1 MIKDILLVGLGA
13 FFGGSCR
20 HLINIK
26 IGLLNL
32 LYPWATFG
40 INLTGSLL
48 IGILMGLSFK
58 DQNLWKLLLTTG
70 FCGGFTTFSS
80 FSFESL
86 SLLKSGNVAMVLS
99 YIFLSISG
107 GLLFVAIGYYLTNKF
122 IQ

>member
-1 MIKDILLVGLGA
+1 MIKEMLLVGLGA
-13 FFGGSCR
+13 FFGSSFR
-20 HLINIK
+20 YLINIK

-32 LYPWATFG
+32 LFPWATFG

-48 IGILMGLSFK
+48 IGILMAISFK

-86 SLLKSGNVAMVLS
+86 SLLKSGNIVMVLN
-99 YIFLSISG
+99 YIFLSVIG
-107 GLLFVAIGYYLTNKF
+107 GLLFATIGYYLTNKF
-122 IQ
+122 VQ

>member
-1 MIKDILLVGLGA
+1 MIKEVLLVGLGA
-13 FFGGSCR
+13 FFGSGFR

-32 LYPWATFG
+32 LFPWATFG

-48 IGILMGLSFK
+48 IGILMALSFK

-86 SLLKSGNVAMVLS
+86 SLLKSGNIVMVLS
-99 YIFLSISG
+99 YIFLSILG
-107 GLLFVAIGYYLTNKF
+107 GLLFATIGYYLTDKF
-122 IQ
+122 V

>member
-1 MIKDILLVGLGA
+1 MIKEILLVGLGA
-13 FFGGSCR
+13 FLGSGFR

-32 LYPWATFG
+32 LFPWATFG

-48 IGILMGLSFK
+48 IGILMALSFK

-86 SLLKSGNVAMVLS
+86 SLLKSGNIVMVLS
-99 YIFLSISG
+99 YILLSILG
-107 GLLFVAIGYYLTNKF
+107 GLLFTTVGYYLTNKF
-122 IQ
+122 V

>member
-1 MIKDILLVGLGA
+1 MIKEMLLVGLGA
-13 FFGGSCR
+13 FFGSSFR
-20 HLINIK
+20 YLINIK

-32 LYPWATFG
+32 LFPWATFG

-48 IGILMGLSFK
+48 IGILMAISFK

-86 SLLKSGNVAMVLS
+86 SLIKSGNIIIVLS
-99 YIFLSISG
+99 YISLSILG
-107 GLLFVAIGYYLTNKF
+107 GLLFATIGYYFTNKF
-122 IQ
+122 V

>member
-1 MIKDILLVGLGA
+1 MIKEVLLVGLGA
-13 FFGGSCR
+13 FFGSGFR

-32 LYPWATFG
+32 LFPWATFG

-48 IGILMGLSFK
+48 IGILMALSFK

-86 SLLKSGNVAMVLS
+86 SLLKSGNIVMVLS
-99 YIFLSISG
+99 YIFLSILG
-107 GLLFVAIGYYLTNKF
+107 GLLFATIGYYLTNKF
-122 IQ
+122 V

>member
-1 MIKDILLVGLGA
+1 MIKEVLLVGLGA
-13 FFGGSCR
+13 FFGSGLR
-20 HLINIK
+20 HLINVK

-32 LYPWATFG
+32 LFPWATFG

-48 IGILMGLSFK
+48 IGILMALSFR

-86 SLLKSGNVAMVLS
+86 SLLKSGNIVMVLG
-99 YIFLSISG
+99 YIILSILG
-107 GLLFVAIGYYLTNKF
+107 GLLFATMGYYLTNKF
-122 IQ
+122 V

>member
-1 MIKDILLVGLGA
+1 MIKEMLLVGLGA
-13 FFGGSCR
+13 FFGSGFR

-32 LYPWATFG
+32 LFPWATFG
-40 INLTGSLL
+40 INLTGSLF
-48 IGILMGLSFK
+48 IGMLMALSFK

-86 SLLKSGNVAMVLS
+86 SLIKSGNIIIVLS
-99 YIFLSISG
+99 YISLSILG
-107 GLLFVAIGYYLTNKF
+107 GLLFATIGYYLTNKF
-122 IQ
+122 V

>member
-1 MIKDILLVGLGA
+1 MIKEMLLVGLGA
-13 FFGGSCR
+13 FFGSSFR
-20 HLINIK
+20 YLINIK

-32 LYPWATFG
+32 LFPWATFG

-48 IGILMGLSFK
+48 IGILMAISFK

-86 SLLKSGNVAMVLS
+86 SLLKSGNIVMALN
-99 YIFLSISG
+99 YIFLSIMG
-107 GLLFVAIGYYLTNKF
+107 GLLFAIIGYYLTNKF
-122 IQ
+122 VQ

>member
-1 MIKDILLVGLGA
+1 MIKEVLLVGLGA
-13 FFGGSCR
+13 FFGSGFR

-32 LYPWATFG
+32 LFPWATFG

-48 IGILMGLSFK
+48 IGILMALSFR

-86 SLLKSGNVAMVLS
+86 SLLKSGNIVMVLS
-99 YIFLSISG
+99 YIFLSILG
-107 GLLFVAIGYYLTNKF
+107 GLLFATMGYYLTNKF
-122 IQ
+122 V

>member
-86 SLLKSGNVAMVLS
+86 SLLKSGNIAMVLS
-99 YIFLSISG
+99 YIFLSILGS
-107 GLLFVAIGYYLTNKF
+107 LLFVTIGYYLTNKL

>member
-1 MIKDILLVGLGA
+1 MIKEVLLVGLGA
-13 FFGGSCR
+13 FLGSGLR
-20 HLINIK
+20 HLINVK

-32 LYPWATFG
+32 LFPWATFG

-48 IGILMGLSFK
+48 IGILMALSFK

-86 SLLKSGNVAMVLS
+86 SLLKSGNIVMVLG
-99 YIFLSISG
+99 YIILSILG
-107 GLLFVAIGYYLTNKF
+107 GLLFATMGYYLTNKF
-122 IQ
+122 V

>member
-1 MIKDILLVGLGA
+1 MIKELLLVGLGA
-13 FFGGSCR
+13 FLGSGLR
-20 HLINIK
+20 HLINVK

-32 LYPWATFG
+32 LFPWATFG

-48 IGILMGLSFK
+48 IGILMALSFR

-86 SLLKSGNVAMVLS
+86 SLLKSGNIVMVLG
-99 YIFLSISG
+99 YIILSILG
-107 GLLFVAIGYYLTNKF
+107 GLLFATMGYYLTNKF
-122 IQ
+122 V

>member
-1 MIKDILLVGLGA
+1 MLLVGLGA

-86 SLLKSGNVAMVLS
+86 SLLKSGNIAMVLS
-99 YIFLSISG
+99 YIFLSILGS
-107 GLLFVAIGYYLTNKF
+107 LLFVTIGYYLTNKL

>member
-1 MIKDILLVGLGA
+1 MIKEMLLVGLGA
-13 FFGGSCR
+13 FFGSGFR

-32 LYPWATFG
+32 LFPWATFG

-48 IGILMGLSFK
+48 IGILMALSFK
-58 DQNLWKLLLTTG
+58 DHNLWKLLLVTG

-86 SLLKSGNVAMVLS
+86 SLVKSGNIVMVLG
-99 YIFLSISG
+99 YIILSILG
-107 GLLFVAIGYYLTNKF
+107 GLLFATMGYYLTNKF
-122 IQ
+122 V

>member
-1 MIKDILLVGLGA
+1 MIKEVLLVGLGA
-13 FFGGSCR
+13 FFGSGFR

-32 LYPWATFG
+32 LFPWATFG
-40 INLTGSLL
+40 INLTGSLF
-48 IGILMGLSFK
+48 IGMLMALSFK

-86 SLLKSGNVAMVLS
+86 SLIKSGNIIMVLS
-99 YIFLSISG
+99 YIFLSILG
-107 GLLFVAIGYYLTNKF
+107 GLLFATIGYYLTNKF
-122 IQ
+122 V

>member
-1 MIKDILLVGLGA
+1 MIKEMLLVGLGA
-13 FFGGSCR
+13 FLGSGFR

-32 LYPWATFG
+32 LFPWATFG
-40 INLTGSLL
+40 INLTGALL
-48 IGILMGLSFK
+48 IGILMAISFK

-86 SLLKSGNVAMVLS
+86 SLLKSGNIVMALN
-99 YIFLSISG
+99 YIFLSIMG
-107 GLLFVAIGYYLTNKF
+107 GLLFAIIGYYLTNKF
-122 IQ
+122 VQ

>member
-1 MIKDILLVGLGA
+1 MIKELLLVGLGA
-13 FFGGSCR
+13 FFGSGFR

-32 LYPWATFG
+32 LFPWATFG

-48 IGILMGLSFK
+48 IGILMALSFK
-58 DQNLWKLLLTTG
+58 DQNLWKLLLATG

-86 SLLKSGNVAMVLS
+86 SLIKSGNIVMVLS
-99 YIFLSISG
+99 YIFLSILG
-107 GLLFVAIGYYLTNKF
+107 GLLFTTIGYYLTNKF
-122 IQ
+122 V

>member
-1 MIKDILLVGLGA
+1 MIKDMLLVGLGA

-86 SLLKSGNVAMVLS
+86 SLLKSGNIAMVLS
-99 YIFLSISG
+99 YIFLSILGS
-107 GLLFVAIGYYLTNKF
+107 LLFVTIGYYLTNKL

>member
-32 LYPWATFG
+32 LFPWATFG

-48 IGILMGLSFK
+48 IGILMALSFK

-86 SLLKSGNVAMVLS
+86 SLLKSGNIAMVLS

-107 GLLFVAIGYYLTNKF
+107 GLLFVTIGYYLTNKL

>member
-86 SLLKSGNVAMVLS
+86 SLLKSGNIAMVLS

-107 GLLFVAIGYYLTNKF
+107 GLLFVAIGYYLSNKF

>member
-1 MIKDILLVGLGA
+1 MIKEVLLVGLGA
-13 FFGGSCR
+13 FFGSGLR
-20 HLINIK
+20 HLINVK

-32 LYPWATFG
+32 LFPWATFG

-48 IGILMGLSFK
+48 IGILMALSFK

-86 SLLKSGNVAMVLS
+86 SLLKSGNIVMVLS
-99 YIFLSISG
+99 YIFLSILG
-107 GLLFVAIGYYLTNKF
+107 GLLFATMGYYLTNKF
-122 IQ
+122 V

>member
-1 MIKDILLVGLGA
+1 MIKEVLLVGLGA
-13 FFGGSCR
+13 FFGSGFR
-20 HLINIK
+20 YLINIK

-32 LYPWATFG
+32 LFPWATFG

-48 IGILMGLSFK
+48 IGILMALSFK

-86 SLLKSGNVAMVLS
+86 SLLKSGNIVMVLS
-99 YIFLSISG
+99 YIFLSILG
-107 GLLFVAIGYYLTNKF
+107 GLLFATIGYYLTNKF
-122 IQ
+122 V

>member
-1 MIKDILLVGLGA
+1 MIKEMLLVGLGA
-13 FFGGSCR
+13 FLGSGFR

-32 LYPWATFG
+32 LFPWATFG

-48 IGILMGLSFK
+48 IGILMAISFK

-86 SLLKSGNVAMVLS
+86 SLLKSGNIVMALN
-99 YIFLSISG
+99 YIFLSIMG
-107 GLLFVAIGYYLTNKF
+107 GLLFAIIGYYLTNKF
-122 IQ
+122 VQ

>member
-1 MIKDILLVGLGA
+1 MIKEVLLVGLGA
-13 FFGGSCR
+13 FFGSGLR
-20 HLINIK
+20 HLINVK

-32 LYPWATFG
+32 LFPWATFG

-48 IGILMGLSFK
+48 IGILMALSFR

-86 SLLKSGNVAMVLS
+86 SLLKSGNIVMVLS
-99 YIFLSISG
+99 YIFLSILG
-107 GLLFVAIGYYLTNKF
+107 GLLFATMGYYLTNKF
-122 IQ
+122 V

>member
-1 MIKDILLVGLGA
+1 MIKEMLLVGLGA
-13 FFGGSCR
+13 FFGSCFS

-32 LYPWATFG
+32 LFPWATFG

-48 IGILMGLSFK
+48 IGILMALCFK
-58 DQNLWKLLLTTG
+58 DQNLWKLLLATG

-86 SLLKSGNVAMVLS
+86 SLIKSGNIVMVLS
-99 YIFLSISG
+99 YIFLSILG
-107 GLLFVAIGYYLTNKF
+107 GLLFATIGYYFTNKF
-122 IQ
+122 V

>member
-1 MIKDILLVGLGA
+1 MIKEVLLVGLGA
-13 FFGGSCR
+13 FFGSGLR
-20 HLINIK
+20 HLINVK

-32 LYPWATFG
+32 LFPWATFG

-48 IGILMGLSFK
+48 IGILMALSFR

-86 SLLKSGNVAMVLS
+86 SLLKSGNIVVVLS
-99 YIFLSISG
+99 YIFLSILG
-107 GLLFVAIGYYLTNKF
+107 GLLFATMGYYLTNKF
-122 IQ
+122 V

>member
-1 MIKDILLVGLGA
+1 MIKDMLLVGLGA

-86 SLLKSGNVAMVLS
+86 SLLKSGNIAMVLS
-99 YIFLSISG
+99 YIFLSILG
-107 GLLFVAIGYYLTNKF
+107 GLLFVTIGYYLTNKL

>member
-1 MIKDILLVGLGA
+1 MIKEVLLVGLGA

-32 LYPWATFG
+32 LFPWATFG

-48 IGILMGLSFK
+48 IGILMAISFK

-86 SLLKSGNVAMVLS
+86 SLLKSGNIVMALN
-99 YIFLSISG
+99 YIFLSIMG
-107 GLLFVAIGYYLTNKF
+107 GLLFAIIGYYLTNKF
-122 IQ
+122 VQ